1 MKQGCEPLPIF
12 RLPPVGV
19 QGGIARVELGRVP
32 PFIATQPPAWR
43 WRAARRSGGLV
54 VHQRR
59 RLPMPSLR
67 CLSVHL
73 LVTRPAMYPGPLLS
87 ERSRLDTHIQEEA
100 QLSTRLRKSRPNEPP
115 RRPHGDPLDFPG
127 DQRKPKLIPQD
138 LMTGTALGV
147 KRSRVQIPAARPGDG
162 SRRLRATPQ
171 AMVQLAFRDVY
182 ALQGIRW
189 WSTLGPTRGAAAANR
204 RCRRP
209 AALIGVADRD
219 SQREGHIEQ

>member
-100 QLSTRLRKSRPNEPP
+100 QLSTRLPKSRPNEPP

-162 SRRLRATPQ
+162 SRLGEQRLKPWYSWRSATSMP
-171 AMVQLAFRDVY
+171 FRGS
-182 ALQGIRW
+182 AG
-189 WSTLGPTRGAAAANR
+189 GR
-204 RCRRP
+204 RS
-209 AALIGVADRD
+209 V
-219 SQREGHIEQ
+219 QREVLQRRTVDADDPQL